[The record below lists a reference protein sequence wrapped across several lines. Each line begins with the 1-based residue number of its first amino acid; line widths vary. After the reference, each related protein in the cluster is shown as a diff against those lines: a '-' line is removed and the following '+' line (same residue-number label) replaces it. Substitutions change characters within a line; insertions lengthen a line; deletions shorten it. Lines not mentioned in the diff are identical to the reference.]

1 MVGPPPRPIG
11 YGFCVQNFC
20 MDVAILV
27 LIAAVIGG
35 GVTGALLTTWSMHR
49 RLFRLEY
56 LVYDQEKI
64 ILKEQKRR
72 AAEVR
77 WAPGNLDKQL
87 EELMR
92 LQGKKPDEP
101 FANEYLDGLPG

>member
-1 MVGPPPRPIG
+1 
-11 YGFCVQNFC
+11 

-35 GVTGALLTTWSMHR
+35 GVTGALVTTWSMHR

-56 LVYDQEKI
+56 LVYDQEKL
-64 ILKEQKRR
+64 ILKEQKKR
-72 AAEVR
+72 AAEAR
-77 WAPGNLDKQL
+77 WGAANPDKQL

-101 FANEYLDGLPG
+101 FANEY

>member
-56 LVYDQEKI
+56 LVYDQERVL
-64 ILKEQKRR
+64 LKETKRR
-72 AAEVR
+72 AAETR
-77 WAPGNLDKQL
+77 WGGANPDRQILDLLEKQKRPA
-87 EELMR
+87 EDR
-92 LQGKKPDEP
+92 L
-101 FANEYLDGLPG
+101 ANEYLDGLPG